1 MAGYALWQLARAV
14 LGGNLEGGED
24 ESAWKRIGYAARG
37 VFYGALFVSTT
48 MIVVGADEGG
58 DKNEEDQATAYV
70 LDLPG
75 GPFLVAGIGLGFL
88 AAAAFNL
95 YRGVTRKFRE
105 KLKLRE
111 MSEAEDR
118 AYTVI
123 GVVGF
128 VARAVVFGL
137 IGVFLVRAAY
147 QYDPQEAVGL
157 DGALSELAHASVRSD
172 PARAD
177 GRGPVRL
184 RPLLVRRGAVPRGVV
199 RPRLQREVQQREP
212 GGARGEAREHVGEEV
227 HAEVEAAEADC
238 RDQTAA
244 PSQHGD
250 RRPAAPGVACEDD
263 RDRPVDRERDE
274 GVAARERERAGGRE
288 RILEEGPLAPGSPAS
303 SRT

>member
-1 MAGYALWQLARAV
+1 MATASHARETGERAARSPWARGLARWGLVSRGVMYALVGLLALRVALLGRGSTPDRESALKTVADEPFGRYLLGAIAVGLAGYALWQLARAV

-37 VFYGALFVSTT
+37 VFYGAIFVSTT
-48 MIVVGADEGG
+48 LIVLGADEGG
-58 DKNEEDQATAYV
+58 DKNKEDQATAYV

-111 MSEAEDR
+111 MSETEDK

-157 DGALSELAHASVRSD
+157 DGALSELAHASYGPILLGLTAAGLFAFGLYSFVE
-172 PARAD
+172 ARY
-177 GRGPVRL
+177 
-184 RPLLVRRGAVPRGVV
+184 
-199 RPRLQREVQQREP
+199 REV
-212 GGARGEAREHVGEEV
+212 
-227 HAEVEAAEADC
+227 
-238 RDQTAA
+238 
-244 PSQHGD
+244 
-250 RRPAAPGVACEDD
+250 
-263 RDRPVDRERDE
+263 
-274 GVAARERERAGGRE
+274 
-288 RILEEGPLAPGSPAS
+288 
-303 SRT
+303 

>member
-1 MAGYALWQLARAV
+1 MATASHARETGERAARSPWARGLARWGLVSRGVMYALVGLLALRVALLGRGSTPDRESALKTVADEPFGRYLLGAIAIGLAGYALWQLARAV

-37 VFYGALFVSTT
+37 VFYGAIFVTT
-48 MIVVGADEGG
+48 TKIVLGADEGG
-58 DKNEEDQATAYV
+58 DKNKEDQATAYV

-88 AAAAFNL
+88 AAGGFNL

-111 MSEAEDR
+111 MSETEDR

-157 DGALSELAHASVRSD
+157 DGALSELAHASYGPILLGLTAAGLFAYGLYSFVE
-172 PARAD
+172 ARY
-177 GRGPVRL
+177 
-184 RPLLVRRGAVPRGVV
+184 
-199 RPRLQREVQQREP
+199 REV
-212 GGARGEAREHVGEEV
+212 
-227 HAEVEAAEADC
+227 
-238 RDQTAA
+238 
-244 PSQHGD
+244 
-250 RRPAAPGVACEDD
+250 
-263 RDRPVDRERDE
+263 
-274 GVAARERERAGGRE
+274 
-288 RILEEGPLAPGSPAS
+288 
-303 SRT
+303 

>member
-1 MAGYALWQLARAV
+1 MATASHARETGERAARSPWARGLARWGLVSRGVMYALVGLLALRVALLGRGSTPDRESALKTVADEPFGRYLLGAIAIGLAGYALWQLARAV

-48 MIVVGADEGG
+48 LIVVGADEGG
-58 DKNEEDQATAYV
+58 DKNKEDQATAYV

-111 MSEAEDR
+111 MSKAEDK

-157 DGALSELAHASVRSD
+157 DGALSELAHASYGPILLGLTAAGLFAFGLYSFVE
-172 PARAD
+172 ARY
-177 GRGPVRL
+177 
-184 RPLLVRRGAVPRGVV
+184 
-199 RPRLQREVQQREP
+199 REV
-212 GGARGEAREHVGEEV
+212 
-227 HAEVEAAEADC
+227 
-238 RDQTAA
+238 
-244 PSQHGD
+244 
-250 RRPAAPGVACEDD
+250 
-263 RDRPVDRERDE
+263 
-274 GVAARERERAGGRE
+274 
-288 RILEEGPLAPGSPAS
+288 
-303 SRT
+303 